1 MVSYLNRCLM
11 SLLAITLLGVT
22 SFAMA
27 DGTLTHLSGK
37 VSVQKADGST
47 VAGTVG
53 VKVVQGDT
61 VITGANGFVRMELSD
76 GGEMVIRPDTQ
87 LKIENYRYSKDSPE
101 EDSFIFRTIKGG
113 FRAIT
118 GLISKRGNR
127 DAYKAHTATAT
138 IGIRGTQ
145 YDMRVCQ
152 ANCGAL
158 PDGTYVAVRFGA
170 VVAGNTQG
178 NLDFKAGQVGF
189 IPPNQPPVIL
199 PHDPGVGFTAPP
211 VIPKLD
217 EKKKQSSEQEGD
229 SNGGENGKSSSDRSG
244 DLNDQNKQS
253 DDQKKSSNSA
263 DGSGADCSIQQLSL
277 HKHSSKV
284 ALVISISSR
293 AFSLQAVVNTKNLA
307 MLF

>member
-1 MVSYLNRCLM
+1 MVSYLNRCLI
-11 SLLAITLLGVT
+11 SLLAITLLGAT

-37 VSVQKADGST
+37 VSVQKADGAIVT
-47 VAGTVG
+47 GVAG

-61 VITGANGFVRMELSD
+61 VITGVNGFVRMELSD

-87 LKIENYRYSKDSPE
+87 LKIENYHYSKDNPE
-101 EDSFIFRTIKGG
+101 EDSFIFRTLKGG

-127 DAYKAHTATAT
+127 EAYKAHTATAT

-152 ANCGAL
+152 ANCGVLA
-158 PDGTYVAVRFGA
+158 DGTYVAVRFGA

-189 IPPNQPPVIL
+189 IPPNQPPILL

-217 EKKKQSSEQEGD
+217 EKKKQSSEQEGN
-229 SNGGENGKSSSDRSG
+229 SSANGADANG
-244 DLNDQNKQS
+244 QNKQS
-253 DDQKKSSNSA
+253 DDQNKPANST
-263 DGSGADCSIQQLSL
+263 DGGGENCAI
-277 HKHSSKV
+277 K
-284 ALVISISSR
+284 
-293 AFSLQAVVNTKNLA
+293 
-307 MLF
+307 

>member
-1 MVSYLNRCLM
+1 M
-11 SLLAITLLGVT
+11 SLLAITLLGLT
-22 SFAMA
+22 SFWMA
-27 DGTLTHLSGK
+27 DGTLRHLFGQ
-37 VSVQKADGST
+37 VSVEKGDGSN
-47 VAGTVG
+47 VAGTAG
-53 VKVVQGDT
+53 VRGVQGD
-61 VITGANGFVRMELSD
+61 VGITGANGFVRMELRD
-76 GGEMVIRPDTQ
+76 GGEMVIRPATQ
-87 LKIENYRYSKDSPE
+87 LKIENYHYSKDNPE
-101 EDSFIFRTIKGG
+101 EDSFIFRTLKGG

-170 VVAGNTQG
+170 VAAGNAQG

-217 EKKKQSSEQEGD
+217 EKKKQSSEQEGGS
-229 SNGGENGKSSSDRSG
+229 SNGGESGKQSSERGG
-244 DLNDQNKQS
+244 DSNDQNKQP
-253 DDQKKSSNSA
+253 DDQKNSKNSA
-263 DGSGADCSIQQLSL
+263 DGGGADCSIQ
-277 HKHSSKV
+277 
-284 ALVISISSR
+284 
-293 AFSLQAVVNTKNLA
+293 
-307 MLF
+307 

>member
-1 MVSYLNRCLM
+1 MLSYFNRCLIG
-11 SLLAITLLGVT
+11 LIAIALLGVT
-22 SFAMA
+22 SVAMA
-27 DGTLTHLSGK
+27 NGTLTHLSGK
-37 VSVQKADGST
+37 VSVQKADGSI
-47 VAGTVG
+47 VAGAAG
-53 VKVVQGDT
+53 VQVVQGDT

-87 LKIENYRYSKDSPE
+87 LKIENYRYSKESPE

-127 DAYKAHTATAT
+127 DAYRATTSTAT

-152 ANCGAL
+152 ANCGVLA
-158 PDGTYVAVRFGA
+158 DGTYVAVRFGA
-170 VVAGNTQG
+170 VVAGNAQG

-189 IPPNQPPVIL
+189 IPPNQPPILL

-217 EKKKQSSEQEGD
+217 EKKKQSSEQEGN
-229 SNGGENGKSSSDRSG
+229 SSANGADANG
-244 DLNDQNKQS
+244 QNKQS
-253 DDQKKSSNSA
+253 DDQNKPANST
-263 DGSGADCSIQQLSL
+263 DGGGENCAIKQLIL
-277 HKHSSKV
+277 
-284 ALVISISSR
+284 
-293 AFSLQAVVNTKNLA
+293 
-307 MLF
+307 

>member
-1 MVSYLNRCLM
+1 MVSYFNRCLIG
-11 SLLAITLLGVT
+11 LLAIALLGVT
-22 SFAMA
+22 SVAMA

-37 VSVQKADGST
+37 VIVQKADGSI
-47 VAGTVG
+47 VPGAAGVQ
-53 VKVVQGDT
+53 VVQGDT

-87 LKIENYRYSKDSPE
+87 LKIENYHYSKDNPE

-127 DAYKAHTATAT
+127 DAYRATTSTAT

-152 ANCGAL
+152 ANCGVLA
-158 PDGTYVAVRFGA
+158 DGTYVAVRFGA
-170 VVAGNTQG
+170 VVAGNAQG

-189 IPPNQPPVIL
+189 IPPNQPPILL

-217 EKKKQSSEQEGD
+217 EKKKQSGEQEGGS
-229 SNGGENGKSSSDRSG
+229 SNGGESGKPSSERGG
-244 DLNDQNKQS
+244 DGNDQNKPAS
-253 DDQKKSSNSA
+253 SA
-263 DGSGADCSIQQLSL
+263 DGGGENCAIKQLIL
-277 HKHSSKV
+277 
-284 ALVISISSR
+284 
-293 AFSLQAVVNTKNLA
+293 
-307 MLF
+307 

>member
-1 MVSYLNRCLM
+1 MVSYLNRCLIG
-11 SLLAITLLGVT
+11 LLAIVLLGVT

-27 DGTLTHLSGK
+27 NGTLTHLSGK
-37 VSVQKADGST
+37 VMVQKADGSV
-47 VAGTVG
+47 VAGAAG
-53 VKVVQGDT
+53 VQVVEGDT

-87 LKIENYRYSKDSPE
+87 LKIENYRYSKDNPE

-127 DAYKAHTATAT
+127 DAYRATTSTAT

-158 PDGTYVAVRFGA
+158 ADGTYVAVRFGA
-170 VVAGNTQG
+170 VVAGNAQG

-189 IPPNQPPVIL
+189 IPPNQPPILL

-217 EKKKQSSEQEGD
+217 EKKKQSGEQE
-229 SNGGENGKSSSDRSG
+229 SNSSANSG
-244 DLNDQNKQS
+244 DVNGQNKQS
-253 DDQKKSSNSA
+253 DDQNKPASSA
-263 DGSGADCSIQQLSL
+263 DGGGENCAI
-277 HKHSSKV
+277 K
-284 ALVISISSR
+284 
-293 AFSLQAVVNTKNLA
+293 
-307 MLF
+307 

>member
-1 MVSYLNRCLM
+1 MVSYLNRCLI
-11 SLLAITLLGVT
+11 SLFAIALLGAA

-27 DGTLTHLSGK
+27 DGMLTHLSGK

-47 VAGTVG
+47 VVGVAG

-87 LKIENYRYSKDSPE
+87 LIIENYHYTKESPE

-127 DAYKAHTATAT
+127 AAYRATTSTAT

-178 NLDFKAGQVGF
+178 NLEFKSGQVGF
-189 IPPNQPPVIL
+189 IPPNQPPVLL
-199 PHDPGVGFTAPP
+199 PHDPGVGFTPP
-211 VIPKLD
+211 PEIPKLN
-217 EKKKQSSEQEGD
+217 EKKKQSSEQEGGS
-229 SNGGENGKSSSDRSG
+229 SNGGESGKPSSERGG
-244 DLNDQNKQS
+244 DGNDQNKPAS
-253 DDQKKSSNSA
+253 SA
-263 DGSGADCSIQQLSL
+263 DGGGENCAIKQLIL
-277 HKHSSKV
+277 
-284 ALVISISSR
+284 
-293 AFSLQAVVNTKNLA
+293 
-307 MLF
+307 

>member
-1 MVSYLNRCLM
+1 MLSYLNRCLIG
-11 SLLAITLLGVT
+11 LLAIVLLGVT

-27 DGTLTHLSGK
+27 NGTLTHLSGK
-37 VSVQKADGST
+37 VSVQKADGSV
-47 VAGTVG
+47 VAGAAG
-53 VKVVQGDT
+53 VQVVEGDT

-87 LKIENYRYSKDSPE
+87 LKIENYRYSKESPE

-127 DAYKAHTATAT
+127 DAYRATTSTAT

-158 PDGTYVAVRFGA
+158 ADGTYVAVRYGA
-170 VVAGNTQG
+170 VIAGNAQG

-189 IPPNQPPVIL
+189 IPPNQPPILL

-217 EKKKQSSEQEGD
+217 EKKKQSSEQEGGS
-229 SNGGENGKSSSDRSG
+229 SNGGESGKPSSERGG
-244 DLNDQNKQS
+244 DGNDQNKPAS
-253 DDQKKSSNSA
+253 SA
-263 DGSGADCSIQQLSL
+263 DGGGENCAIKQLIL
-277 HKHSSKV
+277 
-284 ALVISISSR
+284 
-293 AFSLQAVVNTKNLA
+293 
-307 MLF
+307 

>member
-1 MVSYLNRCLM
+1 MVSYLNRCLI

-37 VSVQKADGST
+37 VSVQKADGT
-47 VAGTVG
+47 IVAGVAG
-53 VKVVQGDT
+53 VQVVQGDT

-101 EDSFIFRTIKGG
+101 EDSFIFRTLKGG

-170 VVAGNTQG
+170 VAAGNAQG

-217 EKKKQSSEQEGD
+217 EKKKQSSEQEGSS
-229 SNGGENGKSSSDRSG
+229 SNGGENGKPSSERGG
-244 DLNDQNKQS
+244 DSNDQNKQS
-253 DDQKKSSNSA
+253 EDQTKSNNSA
-263 DGSGADCSIQQLSL
+263 DGGAADCSIQQLIL
-277 HKHSSKV
+277 HKNSSKA
-284 ALVISISSR
+284 ALVI
-293 AFSLQAVVNTKNLA
+293 
-307 MLF
+307 

>member
-1 MVSYLNRCLM
+1 MVKYVNR
-11 SLLAITLLGVT
+11 SLIFFLAFALLSITSV
-22 SFAMA
+22 AMA
-27 DGTLTHLSGK
+27 NGTLTHLSGK
-37 VSVQKADGST
+37 VSVQKADGSV
-47 VAGTVG
+47 VAGAAG
-53 VKVVQGDT
+53 VQVVQGDT

-87 LKIENYRYSKDSPE
+87 LKIENYRYSKESPE

-170 VVAGNTQG
+170 VAAGNAQG

-199 PHDPGVGFTAPP
+199 PHDPGVGFTPP
-211 VIPKLD
+211 PAIPKLD
-217 EKKKQSSEQEGD
+217 EKKKQSSEQEGGS
-229 SNGGENGKSSSDRSG
+229 SNGGESGKPSSERGG
-244 DLNDQNKQS
+244 DDQNKPA
-253 DDQKKSSNSA
+253 NGA
-263 DGSGADCSIQQLSL
+263 DGGGENCAI
-277 HKHSSKV
+277 K
-284 ALVISISSR
+284 
-293 AFSLQAVVNTKNLA
+293 
-307 MLF
+307 

>member
-1 MVSYLNRCLM
+1 MQRKQIRTLSMVSYLNRCLM

-47 VAGTVG
+47 VAGVAG

-61 VITGANGFVRMELSD
+61 VITGTNGFVRMELSD

-101 EDSFIFRTIKGG
+101 EDSFIFRTLKGG

-127 DAYKAHTATAT
+127 EAYKAHTATAT

-170 VVAGNTQG
+170 VAAGNTQG

-217 EKKKQSSEQEGD
+217 EKKKQSSEQEG
-229 SNGGENGKSSSDRSG
+229 SSSNAGESG
-244 DLNDQNKQS
+244 KPSSERGGDSNDQNKQS
-253 DDQKKSSNSA
+253 EDQTKSNNSA
-263 DGSGADCSIQQLSL
+263 DGSGADCSIQ
-277 HKHSSKV
+277 
-284 ALVISISSR
+284 
-293 AFSLQAVVNTKNLA
+293 
-307 MLF
+307 